1 MKMLDNRLSG
11 PFTDTQT
18 AQPIRRGPVDS
29 WLLGAVLL
37 LILSGELF
45 VLNTTYFYAFDRFDD
60 PYLFVRKHNL
70 ALVIGCLGCL
80 VALALPSTV
89 FRTLTYPA
97 LIGAFISLCLVLL
110 PGFSHG
116 NVQRWLSFGGLNFQ
130 PSEFAKGAVVLY
142 LAYAL
147 AKKADRLHSFVY
159 GLLPLLL
166 VVGCVVVLIAL
177 EPDLGGAVF
186 ISLLL
191 AAVLFVAGARGRHL
205 AVLVGVGL
213 LCLSYGV
220 LSAEYRTDRFLTF
233 LDQSAD
239 LQGEGYQL
247 NQSRLA
253 FGAGGVSGVG
263 LGESRQKMF
272 YLPEAHTD
280 FIFAVIGEEIGLWG
294 TTGIVLLFGLF
305 GARGLRVASYHPT
318 QFGRLLAFGCTF
330 SIVCQ
335 AGINMAVVV
344 GLLPITGLPL
354 PFVSYGGSALVI
366 SLFCTGMLLRLSR
379 EVQPREG
386 AHA

>member
-1 MKMLDNRLSG
+1 MKMLDDRLSG

-18 AQPIRRGPVDS
+18 AQPVRRGPVDS

-60 PYLFVRKHNL
+60 AYLFVRKHNL

-89 FRTLTYPA
+89 FRILAYPA

-116 NVQRWLSFGGLNFQ
+116 SVQRWLSFGGLNFQ

-159 GLLPLLL
+159 GLLPSLL
-166 VVGCVVVLIAL
+166 VVGCIVTLIAL

-205 AVLVGVGL
+205 AVLAGVGL

-247 NQSRLA
+247 DQSRLA

-263 LGESRQKMF
+263 LGESRQKLS

-280 FIFAVIGEEIGLWG
+280 FIFAVIGEETGLWG
-294 TTGIVLLFGLF
+294 ATGIVLLFGLF
-305 GARGLRVASYHPT
+305 GARGLRVASHHPT

-335 AGINMAVVV
+335 AGTNMAVVV

-379 EVQPREG
+379 EVQPRED

>member
-1 MKMLDNRLSG
+1 MKMLDDRLSG

-379 EVQPREG
+379 EVQPRED

>member
-1 MKMLDNRLSG
+1 MKMLDDIRSG
-11 PFTDTQT
+11 RFTAVQT
-18 AQPIRRGPVDS
+18 AQPLRRGPVDS

-60 PYLFVRKHNL
+60 AYLFVRKQNV
-70 ALVIGCLGCL
+70 ALVIGGLGCL

-89 FRTLTYPA
+89 FRTLAYPA

-116 NVQRWLSFGGLNFQ
+116 NVQRWLSFGALNFQ
-130 PSEFAKGAVVLY
+130 PSELAKGAVVLY

-166 VVGCVVVLIAL
+166 VVGCIVGIIAL

-191 AAVLFVAGARGRHL
+191 AALLFVAGARRRHL
-205 AVLVGVGL
+205 AGLAGVGL

-220 LSAEYRTDRFLTF
+220 LSADYRTDRFLTF
-233 LDQSAD
+233 LNQSAD

-247 NQSRLA
+247 DQSRLA
-253 FGAGGVSGVG
+253 FGAGGVFGVG
-263 LGESRQKMF
+263 LGESRQKLS

-280 FIFAVIGEEIGLWG
+280 FIFAVIGEETGLWG
-294 TTGIVLLFGLF
+294 TTGIVLLFGLL
-305 GARGLRVASYHPT
+305 GARGLRVASRHPT

-330 SIVCQ
+330 LIVCQ

-354 PFVSYGGSALVI
+354 PFVSYGGSALVT
-366 SLFCTGMLLRLSR
+366 SLCCTGMLLRLSS
-379 EVQPREG
+379 EVQRKERV
-386 AHA
+386 HA

>member
-60 PYLFVRKHNL
+60 AYLFVRKHNL

-166 VVGCVVVLIAL
+166 VVGCIVVLIAL

-220 LSAEYRTDRFLTF
+220 LSAEYRTDRLLTF

-280 FIFAVIGEEIGLWG
+280 FIFAVIGEETGLWG

-379 EVQPREG
+379 EVQPRED

>member
-60 PYLFVRKHNL
+60 AYLFVRKHNL

-130 PSEFAKGAVVLY
+130 PSEFAKGAIVLY

-166 VVGCVVVLIAL
+166 VVGCIVVLIAL

-220 LSAEYRTDRFLTF
+220 LSAEYRTDRLLTF

-280 FIFAVIGEEIGLWG
+280 FIFAVIGEETGLWG

-379 EVQPREG
+379 EVQPRED

>member
-60 PYLFVRKHNL
+60 AYLFVRKHNL

-220 LSAEYRTDRFLTF
+220 LSAEYRTDRLLTF

-280 FIFAVIGEEIGLWG
+280 FIFAVIGEETGLWG

-379 EVQPREG
+379 EVQPRED

>member
-1 MKMLDNRLSG
+1 MKMLDDIRSG
-11 PFTDTQT
+11 QFTDAQT

-60 PYLFVRKHNL
+60 TYLFVRKHNI
-70 ALVIGCLGCL
+70 ALVVGGLGCL
-80 VALALPSTV
+80 VALWLPSTV
-89 FRTLTYPA
+89 FRSLAYPA
-97 LIGAFISLCLVLL
+97 LIVAFVSLCLVLL

-116 NVQRWLSFGGLNFQ
+116 NVQRWLSFGALNFQ

-142 LAYAL
+142 LAYTL
-147 AKKADRLHSFVY
+147 AKKADRIHSFVY
-159 GLLPLLL
+159 GLLPPLL
-166 VVGCVVVLIAL
+166 VVGCIVVLIAL

-191 AAVLFVAGARGRHL
+191 AAVLFVAGARSRHL
-205 AVLVGVGL
+205 AVLALVGL
-213 LCLSYGV
+213 LGLGYGV
-220 LSAEYRTDRFLTF
+220 LSADYRTDRFLTF
-233 LDQSAD
+233 LNQSAD

-247 NQSRLA
+247 HQSLLA

-280 FIFAVIGEEIGLWG
+280 FIFAVIGEETGLWG
-294 TTGIVLLFGLF
+294 TTGIVLLFGLL
-305 GARGLRVASYHPT
+305 GARGLRVASHHPT

-330 SIVCQ
+330 LIVSQ

-366 SLFCTGMLLRLSR
+366 ILCCTGILLGLSR
-379 EVQPREG
+379 EVQRQER

>member
-1 MKMLDNRLSG
+1 MKMLDDIRSG
-11 PFTDTQT
+11 QFTDAQT

-60 PYLFVRKHNL
+60 TYLFVRKHNI
-70 ALVIGCLGCL
+70 ALVVGGLGCL
-80 VALALPSTV
+80 VALWLPSTV
-89 FRTLTYPA
+89 FRSLAYPA
-97 LIGAFISLCLVLL
+97 LIAAFVSLCLVLL

-116 NVQRWLSFGGLNFQ
+116 NVQRWLSFGALNFQ

-142 LAYAL
+142 LAYTL
-147 AKKADRLHSFVY
+147 AKKADRIHSFVY
-159 GLLPLLL
+159 GLLPPLL
-166 VVGCVVVLIAL
+166 VVGCIVVLIAL

-191 AAVLFVAGARGRHL
+191 AAVLFVAGARSRHL
-205 AVLVGVGL
+205 AVLALVGL
-213 LCLSYGV
+213 LGLGYGV
-220 LSAEYRTDRFLTF
+220 LSADYRTDRFLTF
-233 LDQSAD
+233 LNQSAD

-247 NQSRLA
+247 HQSLLA

-280 FIFAVIGEEIGLWG
+280 FIFAVIGEETGLWG
-294 TTGIVLLFGLF
+294 TTGIVLLFGLL
-305 GARGLRVASYHPT
+305 GARGLRVASYHHT

-330 SIVCQ
+330 LIVSQ

-366 SLFCTGMLLRLSR
+366 ILCCTGILLGLSR
-379 EVQPREG
+379 EVQRQES

>member
-1 MKMLDNRLSG
+1 MLDNRLSG

-60 PYLFVRKHNL
+60 AYLFVRKHNL

-166 VVGCVVVLIAL
+166 VVGCIVVLIAL

-220 LSAEYRTDRFLTF
+220 LSAEYRTDRLLTF

-280 FIFAVIGEEIGLWG
+280 FIFAVIGEETGLWG

-379 EVQPREG
+379 EVQPRED

>member
-1 MKMLDNRLSG
+1 MKMLDDIRSG
-11 PFTDTQT
+11 QFTDAQT

-60 PYLFVRKHNL
+60 TYLFVRKHNI
-70 ALVIGCLGCL
+70 ALVVGSLGCL
-80 VALALPSTV
+80 VALWLPSTV
-89 FRTLTYPA
+89 FRSLAYPA
-97 LIGAFISLCLVLL
+97 LIAAFVSLCLVLL

-116 NVQRWLSFGGLNFQ
+116 NVQRWLSFGALNFQ

-142 LAYAL
+142 LAYTL
-147 AKKADRLHSFVY
+147 AKKADRIHSFVY
-159 GLLPLLL
+159 GLLPPLL
-166 VVGCVVVLIAL
+166 VVGCIVVLIAL

-191 AAVLFVAGARGRHL
+191 AAVLFVAGARSRHL
-205 AVLVGVGL
+205 AVLALVGL
-213 LCLSYGV
+213 LCLGYGV
-220 LSAEYRTDRFLTF
+220 LSADYRTDRFLTF
-233 LDQSAD
+233 LNQSAD

-247 NQSRLA
+247 HQSLLA

-280 FIFAVIGEEIGLWG
+280 FIFAVIGEETGLWG
-294 TTGIVLLFGLF
+294 TTGIVLLFGLL

-330 SIVCQ
+330 LIVCQ

-366 SLFCTGMLLRLSR
+366 ILCCTGILLGLSR
-379 EVQPREG
+379 EVQRQERV
-386 AHA
+386 HA

>member
-1 MKMLDNRLSG
+1 MKMLDDRLSG

-18 AQPIRRGPVDS
+18 AQPVRRGPVDS

-60 PYLFVRKHNL
+60 AYLFVRKHNL

-89 FRTLTYPA
+89 FRILAYPA

-116 NVQRWLSFGGLNFQ
+116 SVQRWLSFGGLNFQ

-159 GLLPLLL
+159 GLLPSLL
-166 VVGCVVVLIAL
+166 VVGCIVTLIAL

-205 AVLVGVGL
+205 AVLAGVGL

-233 LDQSAD
+233 LNQSAD

-247 NQSRLA
+247 DQSRLA

-263 LGESRQKMF
+263 LGESRQKLS

-280 FIFAVIGEEIGLWG
+280 FIFAVIGEETGLWG
-294 TTGIVLLFGLF
+294 ATGIVLLFGLF
-305 GARGLRVASYHPT
+305 GARGLRVASHHPT

-335 AGINMAVVV
+335 AGTNMAVVV

>member
-1 MKMLDNRLSG
+1 MLDNRLSG

-130 PSEFAKGAVVLY
+130 PSEFAKGAIVLY

-233 LDQSAD
+233 LDQSA
-239 LQGEGYQL
+239 G
-247 NQSRLA
+247 
-253 FGAGGVSGVG
+253 FAGGG
-263 LGESRQKMF
+263 LSTQ
-272 YLPEAHTD
+272 P
-280 FIFAVIGEEIGLWG
+280 IPPGLWG
-294 TTGIVLLFGLF
+294 RRSLWGRTRRKSPEDVLFARGPHGLYF
-305 GARGLRVASYHPT
+305 RCDWRRNRSVGYHRHRSPVLVSLALGGLRVASYHPT

-335 AGINMAVVV
+335 ATGSTMAVVV
-344 GLLPITGLPL
+344 GLLPDNRTAAAASSATEGLRW
-354 PFVSYGGSALVI
+354 SSAF
-366 SLFCTGMLLRLSR
+366 FCTGMLLETL
-379 EVQPREG
+379 
-386 AHA
+386 A

>member
-1 MKMLDNRLSG
+1 MKMLDEILSG
-11 PFTDTQT
+11 QCTDAQT

-29 WLLGAVLL
+29 WLLGAVFL

-60 PYLFVRKHNL
+60 AYLFVRKHNV
-70 ALVIGCLGCL
+70 ALVIGSLGGL
-80 VALALPSTV
+80 MALALPSTV
-89 FRTLTYPA
+89 FRILAYPA
-97 LIGAFISLCLVLL
+97 LIVAFVSLCLVLL

-116 NVQRWLSFGGLNFQ
+116 NVQRWLSFGALNFQ

-147 AKKADRLHSFVY
+147 AKKVDRIHSFVY
-159 GLLPLLL
+159 GLLPPLL
-166 VVGCVVVLIAL
+166 VVGCIVVLVAL

-191 AAVLFVAGARGRHL
+191 AALLFVAGAQRWHL
-205 AVLVGVGL
+205 AVLALVGL
-213 LCLSYGV
+213 LCLGYGV
-220 LSAEYRTDRFLTF
+220 LSADYRTDRFLTF

-247 NQSRLA
+247 DQSRLA

-280 FIFAVIGEEIGLWG
+280 FIFAVIGEETGLWG
-294 TTGIVLLFGLF
+294 TTGIVLLFGLL
-305 GARGLRVASYHPT
+305 GARGLRVASRHPT

-330 SIVCQ
+330 LIVCQ

-366 SLFCTGMLLRLSR
+366 ILFCTGILLCLSR
-379 EVQPREG
+379 EVQRQES

>member
-18 AQPIRRGPVDS
+18 AQPIQRGPVDS

-253 FGAGGVSGVG
+253 FGAGGGSGVG

-379 EVQPREG
+379 EVQPRED

>member
-1 MKMLDNRLSG
+1 MKMLDDIRSG
-11 PFTDTQT
+11 QFTDAQT

-60 PYLFVRKHNL
+60 TYLFVRKHNI
-70 ALVIGCLGCL
+70 ALVVGGLGCL
-80 VALALPSTV
+80 VALWLPSTV
-89 FRTLTYPA
+89 FRSLAYPA
-97 LIGAFISLCLVLL
+97 LIAAFVSLCLVLL

-116 NVQRWLSFGGLNFQ
+116 NVQRWLSFGALNFQ

-142 LAYAL
+142 LAYTL
-147 AKKADRLHSFVY
+147 AKKADRIHSFVY
-159 GLLPLLL
+159 GLLPPLL
-166 VVGCVVVLIAL
+166 VVGCIVVLIAL

-191 AAVLFVAGARGRHL
+191 AAVLFVAGARSRHL
-205 AVLVGVGL
+205 AVLALVGL
-213 LCLSYGV
+213 LGLGYGV
-220 LSAEYRTDRFLTF
+220 LSADYRTDRFLTF
-233 LDQSAD
+233 LNQSAD

-247 NQSRLA
+247 HQSLLA

-280 FIFAVIGEEIGLWG
+280 FIFAVIGEETGLWG
-294 TTGIVLLFGLF
+294 TTGIVLLFGLL

-330 SIVCQ
+330 LIVSQ

-366 SLFCTGMLLRLSR
+366 ILCCTGILLGLSR
-379 EVQPREG
+379 EVQRQES

>member
-60 PYLFVRKHNL
+60 AYLFVRKHNL

-130 PSEFAKGAVVLY
+130 PSEFAKGAIVLY

-220 LSAEYRTDRFLTF
+220 LSAEYRTDRLLTF

-280 FIFAVIGEEIGLWG
+280 FIFAVIGEETGLWG

-379 EVQPREG
+379 EVQPRED

>member
-1 MKMLDNRLSG
+1 MKMLDDIRSG
-11 PFTDTQT
+11 QFTDAQT

-60 PYLFVRKHNL
+60 TYLFVRKHNI
-70 ALVIGCLGCL
+70 ALVVGGLGCL
-80 VALALPSTV
+80 VALWLPSTV
-89 FRTLTYPA
+89 FRSLAYPA
-97 LIGAFISLCLVLL
+97 LIAAFVSLCLVLL

-116 NVQRWLSFGGLNFQ
+116 NVQRWLSFGALNFQ

-142 LAYAL
+142 LAYTL
-147 AKKADRLHSFVY
+147 AKKADRIHSFVY
-159 GLLPLLL
+159 GLLPPLL
-166 VVGCVVVLIAL
+166 VVGCLVALVAL

-191 AAVLFVAGARGRHL
+191 AAVLFVAGARSRHL
-205 AVLVGVGL
+205 AVLALVGL
-213 LCLSYGV
+213 LCLGYGV
-220 LSAEYRTDRFLTF
+220 LSADYRTDRFLTF
-233 LDQSAD
+233 LNQSAD

-247 NQSRLA
+247 HQSLLA

-280 FIFAVIGEEIGLWG
+280 FIFAVIGEETGLWG
-294 TTGIVLLFGLF
+294 TTGIVLLFGLL

-330 SIVCQ
+330 LIVSQ

-366 SLFCTGMLLRLSR
+366 ILCCTGILLGLSR
-379 EVQPREG
+379 EVQRQES

>member
-1 MKMLDNRLSG
+1 MKMLDDRLSG
-11 PFTDTQT
+11 PFSAAQT
-18 AQPIRRGPVDS
+18 AQPTRRGPVDS

-60 PYLFVRKHNL
+60 AYLFVRKHNL
-70 ALVIGCLGCL
+70 ALALGCLGGL

-89 FRTLTYPA
+89 FRLLAYPA
-97 LIGAFISLCLVLL
+97 LIGALISLGLVLL
-110 PGFSHG
+110 SGFGHG
-116 NVQRWLSFGGLNFQ
+116 SVQRWLSFGGLNFQ

-159 GLLPLLL
+159 GLLPSLL
-166 VVGCVVVLIAL
+166 VVGCIVLLIAL

-205 AVLVGVGL
+205 AVLAGVGL

-220 LSAEYRTDRFLTF
+220 LSAEYRTDRVLTF

-247 NQSRLA
+247 DQSRLA
-253 FGAGGVSGVG
+253 FGAGGLSGVG

-280 FIFAVIGEEIGLWG
+280 FIFAVIGEETGLWG

-305 GARGLRVASYHPT
+305 GARGLRVTSRHPT

-330 SIVCQ
+330 FIVCQ

-354 PFVSYGGSALVI
+354 PFVSYGGSALI
-366 SLFCTGMLLRLSR
+366 SSLFCTGILLGLSR
-379 EVQPREG
+379 EVQPREA

>member
-1 MKMLDNRLSG
+1 MKMLDDIRSG
-11 PFTDTQT
+11 QFTDAQT
-18 AQPIRRGPVDS
+18 ARPIRRGPVDS

-37 LILSGELF
+37 LLLSGELF

-60 PYLFVRKHNL
+60 TYLFVRKHNI
-70 ALVIGCLGCL
+70 ALVVGGLGCL
-80 VALALPSTV
+80 VALWLPSTV
-89 FRTLTYPA
+89 FRSLAYPA
-97 LIGAFISLCLVLL
+97 LIAAFVSLCLVLL

-116 NVQRWLSFGGLNFQ
+116 NVQRWLSFGALNFQ

-147 AKKADRLHSFVY
+147 AKKANRIHSFVY
-159 GLLPLLL
+159 GLLPPLL
-166 VVGCVVVLIAL
+166 VVGCIVVLIAL

-191 AAVLFVAGARGRHL
+191 AAVLFVAGARSRHL
-205 AVLVGVGL
+205 AVLALVGL
-213 LCLSYGV
+213 LGLGYGV
-220 LSAEYRTDRFLTF
+220 LSADYRTDRFLTF
-233 LDQSAD
+233 LNQSAD

-247 NQSRLA
+247 HQSLLA

-280 FIFAVIGEEIGLWG
+280 FIFAVIGEETGLWG
-294 TTGIVLLFGLF
+294 TTGIVLLFGLL

-330 SIVCQ
+330 LIVSQ

-366 SLFCTGMLLRLSR
+366 ILCCTGILLGLSR
-379 EVQPREG
+379 EVQRQES

>member
-1 MKMLDNRLSG
+1 MLDTRLSG
-11 PFTDTQT
+11 PFTDPQT

-60 PYLFVRKHNL
+60 AYLFVRKHNL

-177 EPDLGGAVF
+177 EPDWGGAVF

-191 AAVLFVAGARGRHL
+191 AAVLFAAGARGRHL

-220 LSAEYRTDRFLTF
+220 LSAEYRTDRLLTF

-280 FIFAVIGEEIGLWG
+280 FIFAVIGEETGLWG

-379 EVQPREG
+379 EVQPRED

>member
-1 MKMLDNRLSG
+1 MKRLDEILSG
-11 PFTDTQT
+11 QSTDAQT

-60 PYLFVRKHNL
+60 TYLFVRKHNV
-70 ALVIGCLGCL
+70 ALVVGGLGGL

-89 FRTLTYPA
+89 FRTLAYPA
-97 LIGAFISLCLVLL
+97 LIGAFVSLCLVLL
-110 PGFSHG
+110 PGFGHG
-116 NVQRWLSFGGLNFQ
+116 SVQRWLSFGALNFQ

-147 AKKADRLHSFVY
+147 TKKADRIHSFVY
-159 GLLPLLL
+159 GLLPPLL
-166 VVGCVVVLIAL
+166 VVGCIVALIAL

-191 AAVLFVAGARGRHL
+191 AASLFVAGARIRHL
-205 AVLVGVGL
+205 AVLAFVGL

-220 LSAEYRTDRFLTF
+220 LSADYRTERFLTF
-233 LDQSAD
+233 LNQSAD

-247 NQSRLA
+247 DQSRLA

-280 FIFAVIGEEIGLWG
+280 FIFAVIGEETGLWG
-294 TTGIVLLFGLF
+294 TTGIVLLFGLL
-305 GARGLRVASYHPT
+305 GARGLRVASRHPT

-330 SIVCQ
+330 LIVCQ

-366 SLFCTGMLLRLSR
+366 ILFCTGVLLGLSR
-379 EVQPREG
+379 EIQWQES
-386 AHA
+386 AHV

>member
-1 MKMLDNRLSG
+1 MKLFDG
-11 PFTDTQT
+11 IFTGQGTDAQT
-18 AQPIRRGPVDS
+18 AQPTRSGPVDA

-37 LILSGELF
+37 LLLSGELF

-60 PYLFVRKHNL
+60 AYLFVRKHNV

-89 FRTLTYPA
+89 FRTLAYPA
-97 LIGAFISLCLVLL
+97 LIVAFVSLCLVLL

-116 NVQRWLSFGGLNFQ
+116 NVQRWLSLGAFNFQ

-142 LAYAL
+142 LAHIFT
-147 AKKADRLHSFVY
+147 KKADRVHSFVH
-159 GLLPLLL
+159 GLLPPLL
-166 VVGCVVVLIAL
+166 VVGCVVGLVVMA
-177 EPDLGGAVF
+177 PDLGSAVF

-191 AAVLFVAGARGRHL
+191 AALLFVAGARGRHL
-205 AVLVGVGL
+205 AVLAGVGL
-213 LCLSYGV
+213 LGLSYGV
-220 LSAEYRTDRFLTF
+220 LSADYRTDRLLTF
-233 LDQSAD
+233 LNQSAD
-239 LQGEGYQL
+239 LRGEGYQL
-247 NQSRLA
+247 DQSLLA

-280 FIFAVIGEEIGLWG
+280 FIFAVIGEETGLWG

-305 GARGLRVASYHPT
+305 GVRGLRVASDHPT
-318 QFGRLLAFGCTF
+318 QFGRFLAFGFTF
-330 SIVCQ
+330 LIVCQ

-354 PFVSYGGSALVI
+354 PFISYGGSALVMT
-366 SLFCTGMLLRLSR
+366 LFCTGLLLRLSR
-379 EVQPREG
+379 EVHPKES